1 VAEELARGRSARE
14 LAKELDVS
22 RSNIY
27 ATRKRIARKLG
38 VTPDDVS
45 DEIRRLND

>member
-1 VAEELARGRSARE
+1 M
-14 LAKELDVS
+14 S

-38 VTPDDVS
+38 VHPDLVA
-45 DEIRRLND
+45 EEAKCLGLTRA